1 MRLEHFNFEMTYFY
15 VTLFAMRIAS
25 EEIRSLAVG
34 AYESGLADR
43 ELLAKIFSR
52 SVGTLDRWTR
62 EARESGRL
70 APLARGHRPPLFS
83 EAEAAEL
90 RGFIDGN
97 PGATLEEI
105 RAHFKKQCSLAAM
118 CKIVARL
125 GYTLKKKRC
134 GQASKTGGTSKKSG
148 ASGLSSRQKFLRAG
162 SCSLTSRGRRR
173 T

>member
-1 MRLEHFNFEMTYFY
+1 
-15 VTLFAMRIAS
+15 MRIAS

-34 AYESGLADR
+34 AYESGVAGR
-43 ELLAKIFSR
+43 ELLAKIFRR
-52 SVGTLDRWTR
+52 SVGTLDRWIR

-70 APLARGHRPPLFS
+70 APLARGHRPPLFG

-105 RAHFKKQCSLAAM
+105 RARFKKRCSLAAM

-125 GYTLKKKRC
+125 GYTLKKNAAGKRARQGGHPRKAARVGQVPGRSSC
-134 GQASKTGGTSKKSG
+134 GQA
-148 ASGLSSRQKFLRAG
+148 RVP
-162 SCSLTSRGRRR
+162 
-173 T
+173 